1 MVFIRSF
8 LFQIYLYVSVL
19 FASILVVLAF
29 PLPCSVK
36 FSIAR
41 KWGASMLWVG
51 EKVCSIKFVV
61 EGQENIPLEPSVIMI
76 KHSSV
81 FEAYAQ
87 LIVFPEQT
95 WVVKRELQW
104 IPIFGWALS
113 ALNAIS
119 INRRSGRTAVTQVIE
134 EGNKRLRSGI
144 WITIFPE
151 GTRMPPG
158 ETKKF
163 GISGAALAKSANVKI
178 VPVAHNAEDVWVSRQ
193 LEKKPG
199 TVRFCIG
206 RPIETNGKEAKEINF
221 EVKQWIDS
229 KMKLISKSHV

>member
-1 MVFIRSF
+1 VVFIRSF

-19 FASILVVLAF
+19 VASILVVLAF
-29 PLPCSVK
+29 PLPYSVK

-87 LIVFPEQT
+87 LVVFPEQT

-134 EGNKRLRSGI
+134 EGNKRLRDGI

-193 LEKKPG
+193 LEKKTRHG
-199 TVRFCIG
+199 SILHWQANRNKWQ
-206 RPIETNGKEAKEINF
+206 RSQRN
-221 EVKQWIDS
+221 
-229 KMKLISKSHV
+229 

>member
-29 PLPCSVK
+29 PLPYSVK

-87 LIVFPEQT
+87 LVVFPEQT

-134 EGNKRLRSGI
+134 EGNKRLRDGI
-144 WITIFPE
+144 WITIFPDKPVTARAAE
-151 GTRMPPG
+151 SRMGSGKGT
-158 ETKKF
+158 
-163 GISGAALAKSANVKI
+163 VDYW
-178 VPVAHNAEDVWVSRQ
+178 VAVI
-193 LEKKPG
+193 KPG
-199 TVRFCIG
+199 TIL
-206 RPIETNGKEAKEINF
+206 F
-221 EVKQWIDS
+221 ELAGII
-229 KMKLISKSHV
+229 ISLKIYFNASATVCNNPKGPTTFGPFLF

>member
-1 MVFIRSF
+1 M
-8 LFQIYLYVSVL
+8 
-19 FASILVVLAF
+19 
-29 PLPCSVK
+29 
-36 FSIAR
+36 
-41 KWGASMLWVG
+41 
-51 EKVCSIKFVV
+51 
-61 EGQENIPLEPSVIMI
+61 
-76 KHSSV
+76 

-95 WVVKRELQW
+95 WVVKRELTVDTNLSDG
-104 IPIFGWALS
+104 PYS

-144 WITIFPE
+144 WVTIFPE

-163 GISGAALAKSANVKI
+163 GISGAALAKAANVNI

-193 LEKKPG
+193 LRKKTRHGSILHRQANRNKRQRKPK
-199 TVRFCIG
+199 R
-206 RPIETNGKEAKEINF
+206 
-221 EVKQWIDS
+221 
-229 KMKLISKSHV
+229 LISRLNNGSIPK